1 MIKVLIEK
9 QPDLT
14 TPKRGTDR
22 SSGYDVVATSD
33 PVIVGK
39 EIVLTNSETGGQVKA
54 YRSIDYIEYRT
65 NIKVAPQGD
74 IDLLAMGRS
83 SVTKQNLIL
92 KNCVGLIDNDYRNF
106 VAARFHYTIQPEDMI
121 FFDVQSENGQ
131 DIKVVAAAINPDKI
145 YKKGDKI
152 FQFKATP
159 LIELEFVEVDKLDET
174 QRGEGGWGSTG
185 R

>member
-9 QPDLT
+9 QPDLIV
-14 TPKRGTDR
+14 PKRGTDR
-22 SSGYDVVATSD
+22 SSGYDVIATSD

-39 EIVLTNSETGGQVKA
+39 EMKVTNTQTGEEITV
-54 YRSIDYIEYRT
+54 YRSIDYIEYKT

-106 VAARFHYTIQPEDMI
+106 VAARFHYTIQPEDLI
-121 FFDVQSENGQ
+121 LLDVKTPDGR
-131 DIKVVAAAINPDKI
+131 DVKIHVASINPEKI

-159 LIELEFVEVDKLDET
+159 LIELEFVEVDKLDGT